1 MASLL
6 QIQARGEDDDHECSY
21 DDIANDGV
29 IVAGEVQA
37 NDAVDYT
44 NGDHGGAE
52 VAVEFAE
59 EGGLL
64 IAFVQGVVD
73 DAGGELGDNAEEDDE
88 ADGLVGGVEVGVL
101 NEGE

>member
-1 MASLL
+1 
-6 QIQARGEDDDHECSY
+6 
-21 DDIANDGV
+21 
-29 IVAGEVQA
+29 
-37 NDAVDYT
+37 
-44 NGDHGGAE
+44 
-52 VAVEFAE
+52 VEFAE

-73 DAGGELGDNAEEDDE
+73 DASGELGDNAEEDDE